1 MSLAEG
7 IESGLS
13 LGLKFA
19 SFYKDKEKDDLLIE
33 KAKQDMELQKQAFDS
48 DMETAALTREEKEQK
63 IKKMLSVAFS
73 TKSFKEITS

>member
-33 KAKQDMELQKQAFDS
+33 KTKQDMELQKQAFDS
-48 DMETAALTREEKEQK
+48 DMETAALTREEKQQK
-63 IKKMLSVAFS
+63 IDLNDIELG
-73 TKSFKEITS
+73 FKEKLLTSE